1 MSTLSLYFFL
11 SLSLLFASF
20 LSDCG
25 IKSKVSLSQTKEVKR
40 VREAGPGLDPIP
52 DQMVRHW
59 VQNVTMVEC
68 WERQGM
74 VKRARKYW
82 AQRKKVVGT

>member
-59 VQNVTMVEC
+59 VQNVTMVEY

-74 VKRARKYW
+74 VKRARKY
-82 AQRKKVVGT
+82 